1 MINRNEM
8 MGLLLTVCPRVKPRW
23 SAFLEDW
30 RDDGVDP
37 PRYSFFGDI
46 ARLVSSLYQ
55 EGCENEL
62 RDIFSVIERWCTEG
76 DDYVREAT
84 RVGILE
90 DLQNMNL
97 MGLVPPKALIRFL
110 GPQSSMDWHELEQFW
125 GNVSEI
131 SP

>member
-8 MGLLLTVCPRVKPRW
+8 MGPLLTVCPRVKPLW

-30 RDDGVDP
+30 RDDGVDLP
-37 PRYSFFGDI
+37 LYLFFGDI

-76 DDYVREAT
+76 DDYVRDAT

-90 DLQNMNL
+90 DLQNTNL
-97 MGLVPPKALIRFL
+97 MGPVPPKALIRFL
-110 GPQSSMDWHELEQFW
+110 GPQSSMDWHALEQFW
-125 GNVSEI
+125 DNVSEI